1 MHPGLV
7 ILPSINRAGTV
18 RLLEAVL
25 HVFAQQSDPRDYM
38 FNRVIEVSEDGA
50 ITAYKLPLQR

>member
-7 ILPSINRAGTV
+7 ILPSISRAGTL

-25 HVFAQQSDPRDYM
+25 RLLAQQADPRDYM
-38 FNRVIEVSEDGA
+38 FNRVVEASEDGT
-50 ITAYKLPLQR
+50 ITAYPLPG